1 MYGGE
6 LSPGLMSL
14 DRRQR
19 RACTRVLEQLIHDF
33 CHPVLLDRASHWC
46 SQPEFGHALC
56 PARWFVLGWPGRR
69 PGHLVPRWSL
79 SHWEARVHHLL
90 CDVSCQVLTKAAPRL
105 FMARRFCGTNVSKYR
120 RFCVCYILP
129 RFASFFKSF
138 MVDFRD

>member
-56 PARWFVLGWPGRR
+56 PARCFVLGRPGRC
-69 PGHLVPRWSL
+69 PGHLVPRCPL

-90 CDVSCQVLTKAAPRL
+90 CDVSCQVLTKAAPRRRPGYLWRADSAGPTSVNIADFVFVISYHDLLL
-105 FMARRFCGTNVSKYR
+105 FSRA
-120 RFCVCYILP
+120 LW
-129 RFASFFKSF
+129 
-138 MVDFRD
+138 

>member
-56 PARWFVLGWPGRR
+56 PARCFVLGWPGRR

-90 CDVSCQVLTKAAPRL
+90 CDVSCQVLTKAAPRRRPGYLWHADSAGPTSVNIADFVFVISYHDLLL
-105 FMARRFCGTNVSKYR
+105 FSRV
-120 RFCVCYILP
+120 LW
-129 RFASFFKSF
+129 
-138 MVDFRD
+138 